1 MTRGAEQTDDGTMPD
16 RLAGAN
22 RGAGGGAVPT
32 VLLTGFE
39 PFEEQEVNASW
50 AAVREVAE
58 SWDQTAEGAALVTAL
73 LPVSFARAPRRLAEL
88 LLDVR
93 PDLVVAVGEAG
104 GRSAVSVERVAVNV
118 QDARIADEDGAEPV
132 DVPVVPGGD
141 AAYFSTLPVK
151 ACLAALRE
159 AGVPGEVSNS
169 AGTFVCNTIAYAL
182 ADQLAAGHA
191 PGARGGFV
199 HVPRLPEQ
207 VPVGAASLGVEA
219 AAEGL
224 RAVLRAAL
232 RTTEDVRLAAGTL
245 A

>member
-1 MTRGAEQTDDGTMPD
+1 VS
-16 RLAGAN
+16 AGAV
-22 RGAGGGAVPT
+22 RADDAPAGGGGAVPT

-39 PFEEQEVNASW
+39 PFEQQPVNASW
-50 AAVREVAE
+50 AAVRAVAE
-58 SWDQTAEGAALVTAL
+58 SWDQAGERAALVTAL

-88 LLDVR
+88 LLDIR
-93 PDLVVAVGEAG
+93 PSLVVAVGEAG

-118 QDARIADEDGAEPV
+118 QDARIPDEDGAQPV
-132 DVPVVPGGD
+132 DVPVIPGGD

-151 ACLAALRE
+151 ACLTALRD
-159 AGVPGEVSNS
+159 AGLPGEVSNT

-182 ADQLAAGHA
+182 ADQLAAGRA

-207 VPVGAASLGVEA
+207 VPHGAPSLGVDA

>member
-1 MTRGAEQTDDGTMPD
+1 MSGGAVKTD
-16 RLAGAN
+16 GATTE
-22 RGAGGGAVPT
+22 GGRAVPT

-39 PFEEQEVNASW
+39 PFEQQEVNASW
-50 AAVREVAE
+50 AAVRAVAE
-58 SWDQTAEGAALVTAL
+58 SWDQAGEGAALVTAL

-88 LLDVR
+88 LRDVQ
-93 PDLVVAVGEAG
+93 PSLVVAVGEAG

-118 QDARIADEDGAEPV
+118 QDARIPDEEGAQPV
-132 DVPVVPGGD
+132 DEPVVPGGD
-141 AAYFSTLPVK
+141 SAHFSTLPVK
-151 ACLAALRE
+151 ACLTALRD
-159 AGVPGEVSNS
+159 AGVPGEVSNT
-169 AGTFVCNTIAYAL
+169 AGTFVCNTVAYAL

-207 VPVGAASLGVEA
+207 VAAGAASLGVA
-219 AAEGL
+219 AAADGL

>member
-1 MTRGAEQTDDGTMPD
+1 VS
-16 RLAGAN
+16 AGAV
-22 RGAGGGAVPT
+22 RADEVPAGGGGAVPT

-39 PFEEQEVNASW
+39 PFEQQEVNASW
-50 AAVREVAE
+50 AAVRAVAE
-58 SWDQTAEGAALVTAL
+58 TWDQADEGAALVTAL
-73 LPVSFARAPRRLAEL
+73 LPVSFARAPRRL
-88 LLDVR
+88 
-93 PDLVVAVGEAG
+93 VAVGEAG

-118 QDARIADEDGAEPV
+118 QDARIPDEDGAQPV
-132 DVPVVPGGD
+132 DVPVIPGGD

-159 AGVPGEVSNS
+159 AGVPGEVSNT

-207 VPVGAASLGVEA
+207 VPDGAPALGVDA

>member
-1 MTRGAEQTDDGTMPD
+1 MTGD
-16 RLAGAN
+16 RL
-22 RGAGGGAVPT
+22 PT
-32 VLLTGFE
+32 ILLTGFE
-39 PFEEQEVNASW
+39 PFEQQQVNASW
-50 AAVREVAE
+50 AAVSAVAATWHE
-58 SWDQTAEGAALVTAL
+58 ADEGAGLVTAL

-93 PDLVVAVGEAG
+93 PSLVVAVGEAG
-104 GRSAVSVERVAVNV
+104 GRAAVSVERVAVNV
-118 QDARIADEDGAEPV
+118 QDARIPDEDGAQPV

-141 AAYFSTLPVK
+141 AAYFSSLPVK
-151 ACLAALRE
+151 ACLTALRE

-207 VPVGAASLGVEA
+207 VPDGAASLAVEA
-219 AAEGL
+219 AADGL

>member
-1 MTRGAEQTDDGTMPD
+1 MTRGAEQADDATTPGSVV
-16 RLAGAN
+16 GAA
-22 RGAGGGAVPT
+22 RGGDSGAVPT

-39 PFEEQEVNASW
+39 PFEQQEVNASW
-50 AAVREVAE
+50 AAVRAVAE

-118 QDARIADEDGAEPV
+118 QDARIADEDGAQPV
-132 DVPVVPGGD
+132 DAPVVPGGD

-151 ACLAALRE
+151 ACLAALRD
-159 AGVPGEVSNS
+159 AGVPGEVSNT

-207 VPVGAASLGVEA
+207 VPAGAASLGVDA